1 MLGIL
6 IIFVQPQPSS
16 KETPENILTKISRS
30 EAFAKKHCIQNYFKE
45 NNLRRNPA
53 ARRCCHYVFYPG
65 KSPPIKQRSSSLNV
79 KTNQAC
85 NASSWFECRAS
96 PSSPRLALPR
106 LAQPCLALP
115 RPAWGQ
121 TSIDP
126 EQVYPGS
133 LRAVILIQLDRI
145 CLARAL
151 PENQQSRKSKC
162 GISGPGNPIS
172 R

>member
-65 KSPPIKQRSSSLNV
+65 KSPPIKRRSSSLNV

-85 NASSWFECRAS
+85 NAGSWFECRAS
-96 PSSPRLALPR
+96 PSSPRLALPC
-106 LAQPCLALP
+106 LAQPCFALPSLASPCPARPGTEPVLIQTGLPRLAEGCNVDPTGSDLP
-115 RPAWGQ
+115 RPRPA
-121 TSIDP
+121 
-126 EQVYPGS
+126 
-133 LRAVILIQLDRI
+133 
-145 CLARAL
+145 
-151 PENQQSRKSKC
+151 
-162 GISGPGNPIS
+162 
-172 R
+172 

>member
-65 KSPPIKQRSSSLNV
+65 KSPPIKRRSSSLNV

-85 NASSWFECRAS
+85 NAGSWFECRAS
-96 PSSPRLALPR
+96 PSSPRLALPC
-106 LAQPCLALP
+106 LAQPCFALPSLASPCPARPGAKPVLIQTGLPRLAEGCNIDPTGSDLP
-115 RPAWGQ
+115 RPRPA
-121 TSIDP
+121 
-126 EQVYPGS
+126 
-133 LRAVILIQLDRI
+133 
-145 CLARAL
+145 
-151 PENQQSRKSKC
+151 
-162 GISGPGNPIS
+162 
-172 R
+172 

>member
-85 NASSWFECRAS
+85 NAGSWFECRAS
-96 PSSPRLALPR
+96 PSSPRLALPC
-106 LAQPCLALP
+106 LAQPCFALPSLASPCPARPGAKPVLIQTGLPRLAEGCNIDPTGSDLPCP
-115 RPAWGQ
+115 RPA
-121 TSIDP
+121 
-126 EQVYPGS
+126 
-133 LRAVILIQLDRI
+133 
-145 CLARAL
+145 
-151 PENQQSRKSKC
+151 
-162 GISGPGNPIS
+162 
-172 R
+172 

>member
-65 KSPPIKQRSSSLNV
+65 KSPPIKRRSSSLNV

-85 NASSWFECRAS
+85 NAGSWFECRAS
-96 PSSPRLALPR
+96 PSSPRLALPC
-106 LAQPCLALP
+106 LAQPCFALPSFASPCPARPGTKPVLIQTGLPRLAEGCNIDPTGSDLP
-115 RPAWGQ
+115 RPRPA
-121 TSIDP
+121 
-126 EQVYPGS
+126 
-133 LRAVILIQLDRI
+133 
-145 CLARAL
+145 
-151 PENQQSRKSKC
+151 
-162 GISGPGNPIS
+162 
-172 R
+172 